1 MVVDKKLRS
10 ISQCQRGCCALFLLA
25 ASCRTR
31 ASRGAVRT
39 HAALRSTDPPNND
52 RARSLQQ
59 VPCRMRCAIYEVDPI
74 VMSGDVEIPDRLRN
88 PRNIDRWWRQRRRRI
103 GEVVR
108 EAPMATIGL
117 DPTSDHSSVERRKR
131 AAKRSNIW
139 HRR

>member
-10 ISQCQRGCCALFLLA
+10 ISQCQRGCCAPYLLA

-59 VPCRMRCAIYEVDPI
+59 VPCRMRCSLYEVDPI
-74 VMSGDVEIPDRLRN
+74 VMSGDVEIPDRRRN
-88 PRNIDRWWRQRRRRI
+88 PLNIDRLRLQRRRRS

-108 EAPMATIGL
+108 EAPIATIVRDSTL
-117 DPTSDHSSVERRKR
+117 DHSSVE
-131 AAKRSNIW
+131 
-139 HRR
+139 